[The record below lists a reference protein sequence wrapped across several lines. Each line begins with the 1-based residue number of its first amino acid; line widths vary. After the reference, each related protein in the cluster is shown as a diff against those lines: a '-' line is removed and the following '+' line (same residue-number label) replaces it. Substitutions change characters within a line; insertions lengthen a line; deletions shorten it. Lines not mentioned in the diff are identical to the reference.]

1 MTETYIDVWERKRIP
16 MNCGTCLYLSCDRT
30 HCEKDRKRDLK
41 YIREINAGMKC
52 EEYEI
57 DHYRYE
63 EA

>member
-1 MTETYIDVWERKRIP
+1 